1 MPVDDAVLE
10 YARSYLDQ
18 ESVEPLGELT
28 AVLIKRYARAC
39 GDENPLYHDPDYARA
54 HGHPDI
60 IAPPNLLTSIVDW
73 DEGAPESGLREDGTA
88 GEAVVGVPTSGVRIM
103 GGGED
108 MQFHSP
114 AVAGDR
120 VVLRTRLDSVE
131 ERQTRSGRMA
141 ILTYEN
147 RYETLDGRAL
157 MTCMRSLLLR

>member
-1 MPVDDAVLE
+1 
-10 YARSYLDQ
+10 
-18 ESVEPLGELT
+18 
-28 AVLIKRYARAC
+28 
-39 GDENPLYHDPDYARA
+39 
-54 HGHPDI
+54 
-60 IAPPNLLTSIVDW
+60 
-73 DEGAPESGLREDGTA
+73 
-88 GEAVVGVPTSGVRIM
+88 
-103 GGGED
+103 